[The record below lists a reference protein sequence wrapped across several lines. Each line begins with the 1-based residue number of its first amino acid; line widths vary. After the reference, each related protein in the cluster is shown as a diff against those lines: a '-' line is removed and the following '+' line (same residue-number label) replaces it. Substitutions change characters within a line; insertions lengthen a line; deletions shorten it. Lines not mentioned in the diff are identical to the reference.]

1 MSPPPERVTKRAPS
15 VDGKKKKI
23 DNCIARKYKEVYIF
37 RYIDEYE
44 KANKIHISEKVKLI
58 WLIQSKRR

>member
-1 MSPPPERVTKRAPS
+1 MT
-15 VDGKKKKI
+15 KKI

-44 KANKIHISEKVKLI
+44 KANKIHISERKLI
-58 WLIQSKRR
+58 WLIQRKNVKSNFKALKL

>member
-1 MSPPPERVTKRAPS
+1 MTV
-15 VDGKKKKI
+15 KKKKI

-44 KANKIHISEKVKLI
+44 KANKIHISEK
-58 WLIQSKRR
+58 SKANLVNTKQKTLKAILRLLNCRN